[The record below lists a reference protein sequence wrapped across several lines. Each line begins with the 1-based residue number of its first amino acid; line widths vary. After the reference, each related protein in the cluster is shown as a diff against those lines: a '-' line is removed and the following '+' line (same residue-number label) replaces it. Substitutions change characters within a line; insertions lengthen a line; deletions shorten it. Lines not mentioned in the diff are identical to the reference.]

1 MIDKLPLPCLAKSDI
16 VIAGAGP
23 AGLSAAI
30 AAARQGFQVLLL
42 EQTGA
47 LGGMATSG
55 LVPMFAPSSD
65 GIRVLYGGIFPEI
78 HEEMCHRMK
87 CDVNNGWQIINAEI
101 LKYLL
106 DEKIRA
112 EKNIKVFFNVKVC
125 EAEVTDGRINALL
138 CATSQGLKRV
148 EGKQFIDATGDGLL
162 AMLAGAE
169 FQYGDS
175 DGNTQA
181 PTMCC
186 QYSNIDYEKEAE
198 AAKKGIYPHTCWYE
212 LLKTNTAPL
221 MEHHLA
227 CVKRTSPGTSV
238 TNYGHVYGAD
248 TLDES
253 GLTECYF
260 EGRRQAHIFEEFF
273 RTKVPGYE
281 NAELV
286 NTAALMGIRETRRI
300 VGEYQLTA
308 NDYFSRA
315 DFEDEIG
322 RCSYPVDR
330 HAATKDATAQNA
342 ALIDLAAS
350 KYQKG
355 ESYGIPYRV
364 MIPKGLKNLLV
375 PGRALSADQIA
386 QASVRI
392 MPACFV
398 TGQAAGIAAGLA
410 DNGDVRDISMK
421 ELQTRL
427 VSIGAIIGKQG

>member
-1 MIDKLPLPCLAKSDI
+1 MIDKLPLQCLAQSDI

-23 AGLSAAI
+23 AGISAAI

-65 GIRVLYGGIFPEI
+65 GVRVLYGGIFPEI
-78 HEEMCHRMK
+78 LEEMCHRMK
-87 CDVNNGWQIINAEI
+87 CDIHNNWQIINAEV

-106 DEKIRA
+106 DEKIKA
-112 EKNIKVFFNVKVC
+112 EKNIKVLFNVKIC
-125 EAEVTDGRINALL
+125 EAEVVDGKINALL
-138 CATSQGLKRV
+138 GATSQGLKRI
-148 EGKQFIDATGDGLL
+148 EGKQFIDATGDGLV
-162 AMLAGAE
+162 AMLAGAQ
-169 FQYGDS
+169 FQYGDAQ
-175 DGNTQA
+175 GNTQA
-181 PTMCC
+181 PTLCC
-186 QYSNIDYEKEAE
+186 QYSNIDYDKEAQAGKE
-198 AAKKGIYPHTCWYE
+198 GISYYSRWIE
-212 LLKTNTAPL
+212 LIKNNTAPL
-221 MEHHLA
+221 EEHHLA
-227 CVKRTSPGTSV
+227 CIKRTSLGTSV
-238 TNYGHVYGAD
+238 TNLGHVYGAD
-248 TLDES
+248 TLDEA

-286 NTAALMGIRETRRI
+286 NTASLMGIRETRRI

-308 NDYFSRA
+308 KDYFERA
-315 DFEDEIG
+315 NFDDEIG

-330 HAATKDATAQNA
+330 HAATKDANAQNG

-364 MIPKGLKNLLV
+364 LIPKGIKNLLV
-375 PGRALSADQIA
+375 PGRALSADQVA

-410 DNGDVRDISMK
+410 SDGDVRNISIK
-421 ELQTRL
+421 ELQNRL
-427 VSIGAIIGKQG
+427 VNIGAIIGKQG

>member
-1 MIDKLPLPCLAKSDI
+1 M
-16 VIAGAGP
+16 
-23 AGLSAAI
+23 
-30 AAARQGFQVLLL
+30 
-42 EQTGA
+42 
-47 LGGMATSG
+47 
-55 LVPMFAPSSD
+55 
-65 GIRVLYGGIFPEI
+65 
-78 HEEMCHRMK
+78 
-87 CDVNNGWQIINAEI
+87 
-101 LKYLL
+101 
-106 DEKIRA
+106 
-112 EKNIKVFFNVKVC
+112 
-125 EAEVTDGRINALL
+125 
-138 CATSQGLKRV
+138 
-148 EGKQFIDATGDGLL
+148 
-162 AMLAGAE
+162 
-169 FQYGDS
+169 
-175 DGNTQA
+175 
-181 PTMCC
+181 
-186 QYSNIDYEKEAE
+186 
-198 AAKKGIYPHTCWYE
+198 
-212 LLKTNTAPL
+212 
-221 MEHHLA
+221 
-227 CVKRTSPGTSV
+227 
-238 TNYGHVYGAD
+238 
-248 TLDES
+248 
-253 GLTECYF
+253 TECYF

-421 ELQTRL
+421 ELQARL

>member
-1 MIDKLPLPCLAKSDI
+1 MIDKLPLQCLAKSDI

-23 AGLSAAI
+23 AGISAAI

-65 GIRVLYGGIFPEI
+65 GVRVLYGGIFPEI
-78 HEEMCHRMK
+78 LEEMCHRMK
-87 CDVNNGWQIINAEI
+87 CNINNNWQIINAEV

-106 DEKIRA
+106 DEKIQA
-112 EKNIKVFFNVKVC
+112 EKNIKVLFNVKIC
-125 EAEVTDGRINALL
+125 EAEVVDGKICALL
-138 CATSQGLKRV
+138 GATSQGLKRI
-148 EGKQFIDATGDGLL
+148 EGKQFIDATGDGLV
-162 AMLAGAE
+162 AMLAGAQ
-169 FQYGDS
+169 FQYGDAQ
-175 DGNTQA
+175 GNTQA
-181 PTMCC
+181 PTLCC
-186 QYSNIDYEKEAE
+186 QYSNIDYEKEAQAGKE
-198 AAKKGIYPHTCWYE
+198 GISYYSRWIE
-212 LLKTNTAPL
+212 LIKNNTAPL
-221 MEHHLA
+221 EEHHLA
-227 CVKRTSPGTSV
+227 CIKRTSLGTSV
-238 TNYGHVYGAD
+238 TNLGHVYGAD
-248 TLDES
+248 TLDEA

-286 NTAALMGIRETRRI
+286 NTASLMGIRETRRI

-308 NDYFSRA
+308 KDYFERA
-315 DFEDEIG
+315 NFDDEIG

-330 HAATKDATAQNA
+330 HAATKDATAQNG

-364 MIPKGLKNLLV
+364 LIPKGIKNLLV
-375 PGRALSADQIA
+375 PGRALSADQVA

-398 TGQAAGIAAGLA
+398 TGQAAGIAAGLTS
-410 DNGDVRDISMK
+410 DGDVRNISIK
-421 ELQTRL
+421 ELQNCL
-427 VSIGAIIGKQG
+427 VNIGAIIGKQG